1 MKIRS
6 IKLIYNLCFHDN
18 KINIYSSFML
28 VSNLEKINYHFR

>member
-28 VSNLEKINYHFR
+28 VFNLENNKLSF

>member
-1 MKIRS
+1 MKIKS

-28 VSNLEKINYHFR
+28 VFNLENNKLSF

>member
-18 KINIYSSFML
+18 KINIYSDFML
-28 VSNLEKINYHFR
+28 LFNLEKNKLSF

>member
-28 VSNLEKINYHFR
+28 VFNLEKSKLSF

>member
-6 IKLIYNLCFHDN
+6 VKLIYNLCFHDN

-28 VSNLEKINYHFR
+28 VFTLEKNKLSF

>member
-18 KINIYSSFML
+18 KINIYSIFML
-28 VSNLEKINYHFR
+28 VFNLEKNKLSF

>member
-18 KINIYSSFML
+18 KINIYSGFML
-28 VSNLEKINYHFR
+28 VFNLEKNKLSF

>member
-18 KINIYSSFML
+18 KINIYSRFML
-28 VSNLEKINYHFR
+28 VSNLEKNKLSF

>member
-28 VSNLEKINYHFR
+28 VLNLKKNKLSF

>member
-28 VSNLEKINYHFR
+28 VFNLEKNKLSF

>member
-6 IKLIYNLCFHDN
+6 IKLIYILCFHDN

-28 VSNLEKINYHFR
+28 VSNLEKNKLSF

>member
-1 MKIRS
+1 MKIRW

-28 VSNLEKINYHFR
+28 VFNLENNKLSF

>member
-28 VSNLEKINYHFR
+28 VFYLEKNKLSF